1 MRIIITGGTGLI
13 GQELTANLTA
23 DGHDV
28 IILTRDPAKVT
39 RDSVPKNARAEKWDA
54 RTAQGWG
61 HLADGADA
69 IVNLAGESI
78 AGDTLPAILFKRWS
92 TDYKRAIKDSRL
104 HVGQAVVEAIRA
116 AKQKPKVLIQSSA
129 VGYYGSR
136 GDEELTEASGPGDD
150 FTAKVCQAWE
160 ASTAEVEAMG
170 VRRAIIRT
178 GVVLDPAGGS
188 LPVIILPFKFFA
200 GGPLGNGRQWF
211 PWIHIEDEVDAIRFL
226 IENPNAS
233 GVFNLCAPF
242 PVRNAEFSQLVGKI
256 MGRPAFMPAP
266 AFAMRLVLGEKA
278 VVVLGSQRQL
288 PRHLQQLG
296 FQFKY
301 PKAEEALKDLLK

>member
-28 IILTRDPAKVT
+28 IVLTRDPSKVT
-39 RDSVPKNARAEKWDA
+39 DLPKNARAEKWDA
-54 RTAQGWG
+54 RTSQGWG

-69 IVNLAGESI
+69 VVNLAGESI
-78 AGDTLPAILFKRWS
+78 AGDDLPSILFKRWS
-92 TDYKRAIKDSRL
+92 PDYKRAIKESRL
-104 HVGQAVVEAIRA
+104 QVGQAVMEAIRA
-116 AKQKPKVLIQSSA
+116 AKQKPRVLIQSSA

-136 GDEELTEASGPGDD
+136 GDEELTESSGPGND
-150 FTAKVCQAWE
+150 FQAEVCQAWE
-160 ASTAEVEAMG
+160 ASTAEAEALG

-178 GVVLDPAGGS
+178 GVVLDSAGGS
-188 LPVIILPFKFFA
+188 LPVIVLPFKFFA
-200 GGPLGNGRQWF
+200 GGPLGNGQQWF

-233 GVFNLCAPF
+233 GAFNLCAPF
-242 PVRNAEFSQLVGKI
+242 PVRNAELSRLIGKL

-266 AFAMRLVLGEKA
+266 AFAMQLVLGEKA
-278 VVVLGSQRQL
+278 VVVLGSQRQV

-301 PKAEEALKDLLK
+301 PKAEAALKDLLK